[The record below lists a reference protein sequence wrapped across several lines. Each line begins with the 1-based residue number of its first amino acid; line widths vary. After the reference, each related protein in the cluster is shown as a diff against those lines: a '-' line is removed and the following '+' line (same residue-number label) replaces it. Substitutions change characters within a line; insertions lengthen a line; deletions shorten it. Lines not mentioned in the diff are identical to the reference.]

1 MGIRKLLVLF
11 IAIFFISCSRGDVS
25 APIVNTIR
33 LEDGNLFLLLNNIKP
48 KLVGYIK
55 GISIGDHSFDAVYS
69 KNLIIDEIEDYHHG
83 RLDYVLLRIN
93 DVGEDLF
100 AHEGIYVID
109 IESVRI
115 EMKIEV
121 EFKAGTFY
129 ILSEE
134 YNSFPEYQKCEHYK
148 NTYIEGDSK

>member
-1 MGIRKLLVLF
+1 M
-11 IAIFFISCSRGDVS
+11 SCSRGDIS

-55 GISIGDHSFDAVYS
+55 GISIGDHSFDTVYG
-69 KNLIIDEIEDYHHG
+69 KNLIIDDIEDYHHG
-83 RLDYVLLRIN
+83 RLDYVLLRTN
-93 DVGEDLF
+93 DMEKNLF
-100 AHEGIYVID
+100 VHDGIYVID

-115 EMKIEV
+115 EIRIEV
-121 EFKAGTFY
+121 EFKDGTFY

-134 YNSFPEYQKCEHYK
+134 YNSSPEYQKWEHYK
-148 NTYIEGDSK
+148 NTYMISDDKNER

>member
-11 IAIFFISCSRGDVS
+11 TAIFFISCSRGDVS

-55 GISIGDHSFDAVYS
+55 GISIGDHTFDAVYS
-69 KNLIIDEIEDYHHG
+69 KNLI
-83 RLDYVLLRIN
+83 
-93 DVGEDLF
+93 
-100 AHEGIYVID
+100 IYVID